1 MSLDVL
7 IVGAGPAG
15 VSAGLWARE
24 LGLTATVVE
33 SSAAPGGQLHH
44 VHFAPRDVAGVRA
57 DDGPA
62 IAARYALQ
70 LADAGVPLL
79 SEHMAATLELADDA
93 AGEPGVRF
101 TNGTRLD
108 ARAVLIATGARRRRL
123 EVPGER
129 EFEGRG
135 VSYSATR
142 DRQLLAGRPVVVV
155 GGGDAAYEN
164 ALILA
169 DAGCDVTL
177 LVRRAARAR
186 PQFLARVAA
195 SSQIHVQAG
204 MSVLAVLGESEVRG
218 LRVQDADGERELAC
232 RGVVIKAG
240 VMPNSEWCRADLAH
254 DAAGYLRVDPR
265 HATSAARVWAAGDVT
280 RPLLPSIPV
289 AMSHG
294 AEAIA
299 SIREALESN

>member
-177 LVRRAARAR
+177 LVRRAARAPAVPCPGR
-186 PQFLARVAA
+186 RIEPDPCAGGSERARGAGRERGARAA
-195 SSQIHVQAG
+195 CAG
-204 MSVLAVLGESEVRG
+204 CLRRARTRLHGCGHQGGRDAEQRMVSRG
-218 LRVQDADGERELAC
+218 PC
-232 RGVVIKAG
+232 
-240 VMPNSEWCRADLAH
+240 P
-254 DAAGYLRVDPR
+254 
-265 HATSAARVWAAGDVT
+265 
-280 RPLLPSIPV
+280 
-289 AMSHG
+289 
-294 AEAIA
+294 
-299 SIREALESN
+299 